1 MEGYSEQTGNTAP
14 RVLIVDDNPEIREI
28 IRILLSGE
36 GYELEEAKNGNEALE
51 KAGET
56 AFDLIILDIM
66 IARHGRVSY
75 MYGDQEEEQ
84 RADLVPQCEDTGGR

>member
-36 GYELEEAKNGNEALE
+36 GYELEEAKTGMKRL
-51 KAGET
+51 KRQAGSCRRMRLKPR
-56 AFDLIILDIM
+56 AIRSDC
-66 IARHGRVSY
+66 AVSERWLRC
-75 MYGDQEEEQ
+75 MVENCIH
-84 RADLVPQCEDTGGR
+84 L